1 MGVNAVSM
9 IKKSRESTT
18 LQFVLA
24 ANTILLA
31 KYAGAGL
38 TIAGLEFPPM
48 TATEFGVAF
57 AAVTA
62 VWLQREW
69 RSAKFKD
76 NVSIENLLSQ

>member
-1 MGVNAVSM
+1 MSM

-24 ANTILLA
+24 ANVILLV

-38 TIAGLEFPPM
+38 TIAGLSFPEM
-48 TATEFGVAF
+48 GAGEFGVAF
-57 AAVTA
+57 AAITA

-76 NVSIENLLSQ
+76 NVRQD